1 MKLQKTLSSDIKKKI
16 TNILLFSYGASIGLP
31 DIAIGF
37 YNTRLRIDDGIM
49 MILFFCVLINGLY
62 HPYRFTKTQ
71 LKFLKLATLFA
82 VSCLLSSCVTLI
94 LDLSFDY
101 YSLFRMLGCMLIL
114 VTLSTIL
121 KSPRLLV
128 WLGWGLL
135 LGGSILMLQILLT
148 WHSKAAQISL
158 LEYFF
163 RLKNALSFKTWNP
176 NTSASYAIM
185 FAFIVAL
192 ISYEMSGIKKGIFWV
207 AAGAFSLIPLFTF
220 SRAAVAGI
228 GTAWLTFILLA
239 HGNRPAKA
247 VIVMLFIGMFIFLAI
262 YEGEL
267 IRSAVRINLSTG
279 EGLSDHHINWRRAL
293 NLIARS
299 PLIGHGFGQEIRL
312 YKAEF
317 GGGMAHNAFL
327 SVCVEGGLM
336 GLLLFIWPLG
346 HLGCCLWKF
355 SHGRFYDTRA
365 VLCFG
370 FLLGILV
377 LSITQSALYWHKSQM
392 IIMSLM
398 VVYLGKVEKS
408 LLCLN
413 NIRHDRFDKCLSN
426 VKTSGHL

>member
-1 MKLQKTLSSDIKKKI
+1 MLSSDIKKRI
-16 TNILLFSYGASIGLP
+16 TNILLFLYGTSIGLP
-31 DIAIGF
+31 DIAIDF

-49 MILFFCVLINGLY
+49 MILFLCVFINGLY
-62 HPYRFTKTQ
+62 HPYRFTKSQ
-71 LKFLKLATLFA
+71 LKFLKLIAIFA
-82 VSCLLSSCVTLI
+82 VFCLLSSCVTLI
-94 LDLSFDY
+94 LDLPFDS
-101 YSLFRMLGCMLIL
+101 YSPLRMLGCMIIL
-114 VTLSTIL
+114 VTLSPIL
-121 KSPRLLV
+121 KSSRLLV

-135 LGGSILMLQILLT
+135 LGGTILMLQILLR
-148 WHSKAAQISL
+148 WHSKADQISL
-158 LEYFF
+158 LAYSF

-185 FAFIVAL
+185 LAFIMAL

-207 AAGAFSLIPLFTF
+207 GAGAFSLIPFFTF
-220 SRAAVAGI
+220 SRAAVGGV

-247 VIVMLFIGMFIFLAI
+247 WIVTVLFIAMFICLSI
-262 YEGEL
+262 REGEL

-293 NLIARS
+293 DLIAKS

-317 GGGMAHNAFL
+317 GGGMAQNAFL
-327 SVCVEGGLM
+327 SVCVEGGLV
-336 GLLLFIWPLG
+336 GLLLFTWPLA

-377 LSITQSALYWHKSQM
+377 LNLSQSALYWHKSQM

-398 VVYLGKVEKS
+398 VVYLGEVEKS

-413 NIRHDRFDKCLSN
+413 NIRHDRFEKCFQ
-426 VKTSGHL
+426 

>member
-1 MKLQKTLSSDIKKKI
+1 M
-16 TNILLFSYGASIGLP
+16 LFLYGTSIGLP
-31 DIAIGF
+31 DIAIAF
-37 YNTRLRIDDGIM
+37 YNTRLRLDDGIM
-49 MILFFCVLINGLY
+49 MILFLCILINGLY

-71 LKFLKLATLFA
+71 LKFLKLTTLFA
-82 VSCLLSSCVTLI
+82 VFCLLSSCVTLI
-94 LDLSFDY
+94 LDLPFDY

-121 KSPRLLV
+121 KSPRLFV

-148 WHSKAAQISL
+148 WHSKASQISL
-158 LEYFF
+158 LAYSF
-163 RLKNALSFKTWNP
+163 RLKTALSFKTWNP

-185 FAFIVAL
+185 LAFIMAL
-192 ISYEMSGIKKGIFWV
+192 ISYEMSGIKKGIFWM

-239 HGNRPAKA
+239 RGNRPAKA
-247 VIVMLFIGMFIFLAI
+247 VIVMLFIGMFIYLSI

-279 EGLSDHHINWRRAL
+279 EGLSDHHIMWRTAL
-293 NLIARS
+293 DLSADS
-299 PLIGHGFGQEIRL
+299 PIFGYGFSQENSAFNKTRL
-312 YKAEF
+312 
-317 GGGMAHNAFL
+317 GRGRMAHNAFL
-327 SVCVEGGLM
+327 SVLVEGGLV
-336 GLLLFIWPLG
+336 GLLLFTWPLA
-346 HLGCCLWKF
+346 HLVRRLWRLA
-355 SHGRFYDTRA
+355 HGRFYDTRA

-377 LSITQSALYWHKSQM
+377 LNLSQSALYWHKSQM

-398 VVYLGKVEKS
+398 VVYLGEVEKS

-413 NIRHDRFDKCLSN
+413 NIRHDRFDKCFQ
-426 VKTSGHL
+426 